1 MKMRYKFKIGEL
13 VLCRYATFDGVNV
26 DTLALVLERKRERV
40 QWTED
45 CVYLVLL
52 QQHPNDKLQ
61 VIVEEK
67 CLSKVK

>member
-1 MKMRYKFKIGEL
+1 MKMRYKFKVGEL
-13 VLCRYATFDGVNV
+13 VLCKYVTFGGGNV
-26 DTLALVLERKRERV
+26 DTLALILDRKRERG

-45 CVYLVLL
+45 NVYLVLL